1 MSVSIGDNIR
11 ALRIKAGMTQS
22 RLAER
27 LGVTDQAVSK
37 WETGAASPDLSLI
50 VPLTRLFGVTA
61 DALLGIDR
69 PAEEARRQALEA
81 QWEETMMTGDT
92 AVRLEAAQKLADAQP
107 DDPAR
112 RLQLAGAEE
121 TFAVHAAADDA
132 ERRRHFEQAV
142 REYEAIL
149 AGADPAV
156 QETVVLQEAARFG
169 VVRTLSALGRCDE
182 AKAYAVGSHRLTNF
196 SASAC
201 AARRPSNSG
210 RSGSTRKLEALVN
223 ELEFGKCDLVLLQA
237 AEQIVKLLISDG
249 NYLYYHDVLMHNAV
263 WQAQCL
269 TRAGDAAGAVGA
281 LQKARSHAEAYDAL
295 CIKGKGLS
303 YAYTCP
309 AFDRMRFRPDDL
321 MTSGT
326 TTLSEDLQEYL
337 SNAVFD
343 PLRMR
348 DDFCALLR

>member
-1 MSVSIGDNIR
+1 MSI
-11 ALRIKAGMTQS
+11 
-22 RLAER
+22 
-27 LGVTDQAVSK
+27 
-37 WETGAASPDLSLI
+37 
-50 VPLTRLFGVTA
+50 
-61 DALLGIDR
+61 
-69 PAEEARRQALEA
+69 
-81 QWEETMMTGDT
+81 
-92 AVRLEAAQKLADAQP
+92 
-107 DDPAR
+107 
-112 RLQLAGAEE
+112 
-121 TFAVHAAADDA
+121 
-132 ERRRHFEQAV
+132 
-142 REYEAIL
+142 
-149 AGADPAV
+149 
-156 QETVVLQEAARFG
+156 
-169 VVRTLSALGRCDE
+169 
-182 AKAYAVGSHRLTNF
+182 
-196 SASAC
+196 
-201 AARRPSNSG
+201 
-210 RSGSTRKLEALVN
+210 

>member
-182 AKAYAVGSHRLTNF
+182 AKAYAVGSPQADELLGWCLRGEEAVELRQKRLD
-196 SASAC
+196 
-201 AARRPSNSG
+201 
-210 RSGSTRKLEALVN
+210 RKLEALVN

-281 LQKARSHAEAYDAL
+281 LQKARSHSEAYDAL

>member
-182 AKAYAVGSHRLTNF
+182 AKAYAVGSPQADELL
-196 SASAC
+196 AGAC
-201 AARRPSNSG
+201 AARRPSNS
-210 RSGSTRKLEALVN
+210 RQKRLDRKLEALVN
-223 ELEFGKCDLVLLQA
+223 
-237 AEQIVKLLISDG
+237 
-249 NYLYYHDVLMHNAV
+249 
-263 WQAQCL
+263 
-269 TRAGDAAGAVGA
+269 RA
-281 LQKARSHAEAYDAL
+281 
-295 CIKGKGLS
+295 
-303 YAYTCP
+303 
-309 AFDRMRFRPDDL
+309 
-321 MTSGT
+321 
-326 TTLSEDLQEYL
+326 
-337 SNAVFD
+337 
-343 PLRMR
+343 
-348 DDFCALLR
+348 

>member
-1 MSVSIGDNIR
+1 
-11 ALRIKAGMTQS
+11 MTQS

-156 QETVVLQEAARFG
+156 QETVVL
-169 VVRTLSALGRCDE
+169 LS
-182 AKAYAVGSHRLTNF
+182 
-196 SASAC
+196 
-201 AARRPSNSG
+201 
-210 RSGSTRKLEALVN
+210 
-223 ELEFGKCDLVLLQA
+223 
-237 AEQIVKLLISDG
+237 LI
-249 NYLYYHDVLMHNAV
+249 H
-263 WQAQCL
+263 
-269 TRAGDAAGAVGA
+269 
-281 LQKARSHAEAYDAL
+281 
-295 CIKGKGLS
+295 I
-303 YAYTCP
+303 
-309 AFDRMRFRPDDL
+309 
-321 MTSGT
+321 
-326 TTLSEDLQEYL
+326 
-337 SNAVFD
+337 
-343 PLRMR
+343 
-348 DDFCALLR
+348 

>member
-112 RLQLAGAEE
+112 RLQLAGRGGDVRRPRRGRRCGTPAPLR
-121 TFAVHAAADDA
+121 AGGAGVRSHSCRRGPRCAGDGRAAGGGAL
-132 ERRRHFEQAV
+132 RRGPDAV
-142 REYEAIL
+142 RA
-149 AGADPAV
+149 
-156 QETVVLQEAARFG
+156 
-169 VVRTLSALGRCDE
+169 RTLRRSQSIRGR
-182 AKAYAVGSHRLTNF
+182 VPTG
-196 SASAC
+196 
-201 AARRPSNSG
+201 
-210 RSGSTRKLEALVN
+210 
-223 ELEFGKCDLVLLQA
+223 
-237 AEQIVKLLISDG
+237 
-249 NYLYYHDVLMHNAV
+249 
-263 WQAQCL
+263 
-269 TRAGDAAGAVGA
+269 
-281 LQKARSHAEAYDAL
+281 
-295 CIKGKGLS
+295 
-303 YAYTCP
+303 
-309 AFDRMRFRPDDL
+309 
-321 MTSGT
+321 
-326 TTLSEDLQEYL
+326 
-337 SNAVFD
+337 
-343 PLRMR
+343 
-348 DDFCALLR
+348 

>member
-1 MSVSIGDNIR
+1 M
-11 ALRIKAGMTQS
+11 
-22 RLAER
+22 
-27 LGVTDQAVSK
+27 
-37 WETGAASPDLSLI
+37 
-50 VPLTRLFGVTA
+50 
-61 DALLGIDR
+61 
-69 PAEEARRQALEA
+69 
-81 QWEETMMTGDT
+81 
-92 AVRLEAAQKLADAQP
+92 
-107 DDPAR
+107 
-112 RLQLAGAEE
+112 
-121 TFAVHAAADDA
+121 
-132 ERRRHFEQAV
+132 
-142 REYEAIL
+142 
-149 AGADPAV
+149 
-156 QETVVLQEAARFG
+156 
-169 VVRTLSALGRCDE
+169 
-182 AKAYAVGSHRLTNF
+182 
-196 SASAC
+196 
-201 AARRPSNSG
+201 
-210 RSGSTRKLEALVN
+210 
-223 ELEFGKCDLVLLQA
+223 LLQA